1 MKDDLLLSQKP
12 GTEAV
17 LLGNHAM
24 ARGAVEAGVHLVSA
38 YPGTPSSEIS
48 EALNDASL
56 AQGFHSQW
64 STNEK
69 VAFDVAAGAALVGR
83 RSLVTMKTAGL
94 SVAADTFLTV
104 PYGGVKGGFVII
116 VADDPDAHFSSTE
129 HDSRPMARQAEILC
143 LEPADG
149 GEAKEM
155 VRQAFDLSER
165 LELPVL
171 VRSVARV
178 SHGSANVTLG
188 PIEKLDRRPVF
199 NKHYGMSYRW
209 DVYGTPGTKAKH
221 EWLVRQFEKLEA
233 YADESPFN
241 ELKLV
246 ADRAVGGPGSGGAR
260 LGLLAAGLGSAY
272 AYEAVQHLG
281 LAGQVNWLKLGT
293 PYPLPPKKLAE
304 FLKSCDRVLV
314 VEEGTSF
321 VEGLVREVAQRL
333 GVKVE
338 IIGKGVDTAMPLWGE
353 VNTDMVV
360 RALAPLAGADVA
372 KAGAKPGAEAKAGAR
387 AKAGATDAVTTA
399 AGEAAVAD
407 AAARAA
413 LKAELEASL
422 CPRSSTLC
430 AGCPHMGSYW
440 GLRLALQKQ
449 PKDSVHILN
458 GDIGCYEQAGYGL
471 FAENLNSDQDH
482 QAWKAQTVYEMLDT
496 IYVMGS
502 AVGMA
507 QGQSLA
513 GYDRGKVVAVAGDSS
528 FFHAALPAVANLAWN
543 GGNVVFMVL
552 DNRWTAMTGHQPSPT
567 TGRVGNGSESVSLD
581 IASAAKAL
589 GIKNVYTADA
599 YDVKSVQKVVE
610 EAFAADGVAVIVV
623 SGECRLQTTRR
634 ERHVVRP
641 VTVVDPAKC
650 NGCGICLQV
659 GCPGLGLAE
668 DGKKVEIDQ
677 LQCNSCGLCMQA
689 CNRKA
694 IHTEGGAN

>member
-56 AQGFHSQW
+56 AQGFYSQW

-129 HDSRPMARQAEILC
+129 HDMRPMARQAEILC

-155 VRQAFDLSER
+155 VRQAFDISER
-165 LELPVL
+165 LQLPVL

-188 PIEKLDRRPVF
+188 PIEKLDRQPVF

-241 ELKLV
+241 QLKLV
-246 ADRAVGGPGSGGAR
+246 ADAHVGGPGSGGHGSGGAR
-260 LGLLAAGLGSAY
+260 LGIIAAGPGSAY
-272 AYEAVQHLG
+272 AYEAVQHLD
-281 LAGQVNWLKLGT
+281 LAGRVNWLKLGT
-293 PYPLPPKKLAE
+293 PYPLPPKKLVE

-314 VEEGTSF
+314 VEEGTNF
-321 VEGLVREVAQRL
+321 VDGLVREAAQRL

-338 IIGKGVDTAMPLWGE
+338 IIGKGVDAAMPLWGE
-353 VNTDMVV
+353 INTDMVV

-372 KAGAKPGAEAKAGAR
+372 KAGAA
-387 AKAGATDAVTTA
+387 
-399 AGEAAVAD
+399 

-413 LKAELEASL
+413 LKAELEADL

-471 FAENLNSDQDH
+471 FAANLNSDQDH

-567 TGRVGNGSESVSLD
+567 TGQVGNGSESISLD
-581 IASAAKAL
+581 IVSAAKAL

-599 YDVKSVQKVVE
+599 YDVKSVQKAVE
-610 EAFAADGVAVIVV
+610 EAFAARGVAVIVV